1 MLRESVATAAV
12 REAPPPRPGAAAPRR
27 REAAPATMGRKSRR
41 PSLVSPTTQR
51 ELQSLTGSMR
61 AQTARHLAEE
71 QCAVEQTRRR
81 PRTPSPRRPKRSVFT
96 RLAGDTGEAAGED
109 AVAAYLKRCN
119 HVRVVGKCVVRRSV
133 AFESPQVATLD
144 NDQLV
149 CVEEERLLGDERR
162 VRLSAP
168 CVGWVSRKCLS
179 VTEDLLNE
187 RRLRTLVCVSGEELP
202 LFEAWLRF
210 YRRHHNASRE
220 LHVGFYDDEAYT
232 YLLKLQDD
240 DRLNVTLHDTVT
252 FTNVYERK
260 EAQNRGEKMRIFQ
273 WVCQSA
279 PPGSPV
285 VYSCVL
291 SARRRG
297 DVGSSPV
304 DFHTGLFLSRSFLDP
319 RPAAEPPGAP

>member
-1 MLRESVATAAV
+1 
-12 REAPPPRPGAAAPRR
+12 
-27 REAAPATMGRKSRR
+27 MGRKARR

-51 ELQSLTGSMR
+51 ELASLTGSMK
-61 AQTARHLAEE
+61 ATTARHLAEE
-71 QCAVEQTRRR
+71 QCAFECTRRR
-81 PRTPSPRRPKRSVFT
+81 PRTPSPRRPKSTVFT
-96 RLAGDTGEAAGED
+96 RLAGEDVEGAGED
-109 AVAAYLKRCN
+109 AIKAYLKRCN

-133 AFESPQVATLD
+133 AFESPTVATLH

-168 CVGWVSRKCLS
+168 CIGWVSRKCLS

-187 RRLRTLVCVSGEELP
+187 RKLRTLVCVSGDELP

-210 YRRHHNASRE
+210 YRRHHNATRE
-220 LHVGFYDDEAYT
+220 LHVGFYDDEAYA
-232 YLLKLQDD
+232 YLLTLQDD
-240 DRLNVTLHDTVT
+240 ETLNVILHDLIT

-260 EAQNRGEKMRIFQ
+260 EAQKRREKMRIYQ

-297 DVGSSPV
+297 DAGSSPV
-304 DFHTGLFLSRSFLDP
+304 NVHTGLLLSRSVLDP

>member
-1 MLRESVATAAV
+1 
-12 REAPPPRPGAAAPRR
+12 
-27 REAAPATMGRKSRR
+27 MGRKKRT
-41 PSLVSPTTQR
+41 PSLVSPNTR
-51 ELQSLTGSMR
+51 KELATLTGSMK
-61 AQTARHLAEE
+61 ANTARHLAEE
-71 QCAVEQTRRR
+71 QCAFECTRRR
-81 PRTPSPRRPKRSVFT
+81 PRTPSPRKPVSTVFT
-96 RLAGDTGEAAGED
+96 RLAGEDGEAAGED

-119 HVRVVGKCVVRRSV
+119 HVRVVGTCVVRRGV
-133 AFESPQVATLD
+133 AFESPQVATLH

-168 CVGWVSRKCLS
+168 CIGWVSRKCLS

-187 RRLRTLVCVSGEELP
+187 RKLRTLVCVSGDELP
-202 LFEAWLRF
+202 LFEAWLKF

-260 EAQNRGEKMRIFQ
+260 EAQNRREKMRIFQ

-285 VYSCVL
+285 VCSRAEIMI
-291 SARRRG
+291 SARWRG
-297 DVGSSPV
+297 DAGSSLV
-304 DFHTGLFLSRSFLDP
+304 DFHTGLFLSRSVLDP

>member
-1 MLRESVATAAV
+1 
-12 REAPPPRPGAAAPRR
+12 
-27 REAAPATMGRKSRR
+27 MGRKPRR
-41 PSLVSPTTQR
+41 PSLVSPKTQK
-51 ELQSLTGSMR
+51 ELASLTGSMR

-71 QCAVEQTRRR
+71 QCAFECTRRR
-81 PRTPSPRRPKRSVFT
+81 PRTPSPRRPRSTVFT
-96 RLAGDTGEAAGED
+96 RLSGED
-109 AVAAYLKRCN
+109 VEEVKEDAIKAYLKRCN
-119 HVRVVGKCVVRRSV
+119 HVRVSGTCVVRRGV
-133 AFESPQVATLD
+133 AFESPQVATLPK
-144 NDQLV
+144 DQLV

-168 CVGWVSRKCLS
+168 CIGWVSRKCLS

-187 RRLRTLVCVSGEELP
+187 RKLRTLVCVSGDELP
-202 LFEAWLRF
+202 LFEAWLKF

-260 EAQNRGEKMRIFQ
+260 EAQNRREKMRIFQ

-285 VYSCVL
+285 VYSCVDIC
-291 SARRRG
+291 STAWRCRFR
-297 DVGSSPV
+297 
-304 DFHTGLFLSRSFLDP
+304 TG
-319 RPAAEPPGAP
+319 

>member
-1 MLRESVATAAV
+1 
-12 REAPPPRPGAAAPRR
+12 
-27 REAAPATMGRKSRR
+27 MGRKKRT
-41 PSLVSPTTQR
+41 PSLVSPNTR
-51 ELQSLTGSMR
+51 KELATLTGSMR

-71 QCAVEQTRRR
+71 QCAFECTRRR
-81 PRTPSPRRPKRSVFT
+81 PRTPSPRKPVSTVFT
-96 RLAGDTGEAAGED
+96 RLAGEDVEGGGED

-119 HVRVVGKCVVRRSV
+119 HVRVVGTCVVRRGV
-133 AFESPQVATLD
+133 AFESPQVATLH

-187 RRLRTLVCVSGEELP
+187 RKLRTLVCVSGDELK

-210 YRRHHNASRE
+210 YRRHHNATRE
-220 LHVGFYDDEAYT
+220 LHVGFYDDEAYA

-240 DRLNVTLHDTVT
+240 EALNVVLHDTVV
-252 FTNVYERK
+252 FPNVYERK
-260 EAQNRGEKMRIFQ
+260 EAQKRREKLRIYQ

-279 PPGSPV
+279 PVGAPV
-285 VYSCVL
+285 VCSCVDIKISL
-291 SARRRG
+291 RVNRSTEPALV
-297 DVGSSPV
+297 DV
-304 DFHTGLFLSRSFLDP
+304 HTGLLVARSVLDP